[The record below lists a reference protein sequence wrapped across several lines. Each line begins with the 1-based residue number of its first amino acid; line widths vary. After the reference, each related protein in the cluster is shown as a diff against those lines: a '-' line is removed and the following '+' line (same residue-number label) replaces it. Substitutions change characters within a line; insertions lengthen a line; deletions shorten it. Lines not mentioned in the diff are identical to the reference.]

1 MSFVRSVLMSRASWK
16 PFFADMSLKEGHKGG
31 ESRRQKR
38 GEEREERKEREEKE
52 EREERNVL
60 VEYGVIVIGL
70 HQFKLTFSV
79 VSQCLSVCH
88 SAFHS
93 AFHTARMSLTGI
105 RVRFY
110 EPWAKLLIDQHI
122 KAKELKAITP
132 VLDVFP
138 CAVYEFSFHGEDH
151 FHNHLFNAAP
161 QGLGVVP
168 CFFHVFQHLFNTPV
182 PATAWGHIRT
192 KRYTKAIH
200 IRKRTTGQE
209 GEQGS
214 RIEDGQKNKEVEEH
228 TCVSVPEIVH
238 AWCTKQYTSQHAVGQ
253 ASALLFSSG
262 LFCSLLVRR
271 NEE

>member
-79 VSQCLSVCH
+79 VSQCLSVC
-88 SAFHS
+88 HS

-182 PATAWGHIRT
+182 PATAWAT
-192 KRYTKAIH
+192 YAQSDTQKRYTSGKEQQD
-200 IRKRTTGQE
+200 RKE
-209 GEQGS
+209 S
-214 RIEDGQKNKEVEEH
+214 RAAE
-228 TCVSVPEIVH
+228 
-238 AWCTKQYTSQHAVGQ
+238 
-253 ASALLFSSG
+253 
-262 LFCSLLVRR
+262 
-271 NEE
+271 